1 MASDHTQS
9 TIIFPI
15 VKVVIAGDEGVGK
28 TSLIRRYCTGMF
40 EEPRIVTTGVDFQIK
55 IVDVDG
61 NSIKLS
67 IWDIAGQERF
77 GAFRDTFYRGAKV
90 VALVYDLANPATLD
104 NLPRWHAGVAQICP
118 TARFV
123 VVGNK
128 LDLGRRVDARAGG
141 GMGAQHGL
149 ALHRDQ
155 RADQRGSGRL
165 VPDAGR
171 IGGPE
176 AKQVT

>member
-15 VKVVIAGDEGVGK
+15 AKVVIAGDEGVGK
-28 TSLIRRYCTGMF
+28 TSLIRRYCSGTF

-55 IVDVDG
+55 IVEVNG

-90 VALVYDLANPATLD
+90 MALVYDLMNPATLD
-104 NLPRWHAGVAQICP
+104 NLPRWHTGVAQICP
-118 TARFV
+118 KARFV

-128 LDLGRRVDARAGG
+128 LDLGRRVMREQVEEWARS
-141 GMGAQHGL
+141 MGFPYMETSALTNEGVDSLFQAL
-149 ALHRDQ
+149 AEL
-155 RADQRGSGRL
+155 AA
-165 VPDAGR
+165 P
-171 IGGPE
+171 
-176 AKQVT
+176 KQSK